1 MPNLEFT
8 LVTILYSATILEV
21 DSMRI
26 LVTGASG
33 FIGSAVCR
41 KFASESHEVVGIDSM
56 TDYYSPHLK
65 RLRIGEFL
73 NVSGVDF
80 RELDLCN
87 YEVLN
92 LFISTFKPEIV
103 LNLAAQAGVRL
114 STGESN
120 RYVESNLVGFSNLL
134 QSVVLNDIPNF
145 LFASSSSVYGNNS
158 TPPYSENEKNLIPT
172 SFYGATKLANE
183 ILAPAMARGNLTRTR
198 GMRFFTVYGP
208 WGRPDMAYFRM
219 ISNVLTGSPFTFFG
233 DGSVER
239 DFTYIDDTVKSIYLL
254 AMELAKRT
262 EPFSDIV
269 NLGGGR
275 PLSMNYLSQLI
286 EHELGKTIVCEHA
299 GKNKNDVSQTIADT
313 QYLQSLVGFTPETK
327 LEEGI
332 HRTIQWA
339 NSSDIKGKL
348 SDWVASSK

>member
-1 MPNLEFT
+1 
-8 LVTILYSATILEV
+8 
-21 DSMRI
+21 MRI

-92 LFISTFKPEIV
+92 LLISTFKPEIV

-145 LFASSSSVYGNNS
+145 LYASSSSVYGLS
-158 TPPYSENEKNLIPT
+158 LIH
-172 SFYGATKLANE
+172 
-183 ILAPAMARGNLTRTR
+183 I
-198 GMRFFTVYGP
+198 
-208 WGRPDMAYFRM
+208 
-219 ISNVLTGSPFTFFG
+219 
-233 DGSVER
+233 
-239 DFTYIDDTVKSIYLL
+239 
-254 AMELAKRT
+254 
-262 EPFSDIV
+262 
-269 NLGGGR
+269 
-275 PLSMNYLSQLI
+275 
-286 EHELGKTIVCEHA
+286 
-299 GKNKNDVSQTIADT
+299 
-313 QYLQSLVGFTPETK
+313 
-327 LEEGI
+327 
-332 HRTIQWA
+332 
-339 NSSDIKGKL
+339 
-348 SDWVASSK
+348 